1 MSQAGFKQLPH
12 TADIYIEA
20 YGRSLEEAYEQAG
33 HALFRTL
40 IPEAEGVEERVK
52 VSASGSDL
60 HELLYDWLEK
70 LLHVFELGQLVGTDV
85 RVFKIFRDEVCRLEG
100 EVGGVKY
107 DRLKHRTGTAVK
119 SPTYALME
127 VDTGRNVV
135 RFVLDI

>member
-85 RVFKIFRDEVCRLEG
+85 RVFKIIRNEVC
-100 EVGGVKY
+100 
-107 DRLKHRTGTAVK
+107 
-119 SPTYALME
+119 
-127 VDTGRNVV
+127 
-135 RFVLDI
+135 